1 MVGAV
6 PEVDVVRPEGEADR
20 LAEVDSVAEA
30 EAASVD
36 AEEPEAVEEGLRE
49 GAAEAFKHAA
59 WAFNGC
65 TMRAWRSRSIRREV
79 WSFHMPQSADLPPE
93 CISET
98 FVEAMRW
105 RYDSPIRN
113 DILHSPVIAMDINT
127 RCLTL

>member
-1 MVGAV
+1 M

-20 LAEVDSVAEA
+20 LAEVDSVAEEVA
-30 EAASVD
+30 D
-36 AEEPEAVEEGLRE
+36 AEEPVGSEAEEEGLRE

-98 FVEAMRW
+98 FVEATRW

-113 DILHSPVIAMDINT
+113 DILHSPVIAMDIST
-127 RCLTL
+127 CCLTL

>member
-1 MVGAV
+1 M

-20 LAEVDSVAEA
+20 LAEVDSVAE
-30 EAASVD
+30 EVVD
-36 AEEPEAVEEGLRE
+36 AEEPVASEAEEEGLRE

-65 TMRAWRSRSIRREV
+65 TMRAWRSRSIRWEV